1 MINKHNPDVLSC
13 LANLSNDEVFTPPE
27 VVNRMLDML
36 PQELFESTET
46 TFLDPCCKTGVF
58 LREIAKRLLANQMPG
73 YEQAVEEIN
82 AKKANGQ
89 KLSPDEKWFMNQ
101 LQISIDH
108 IFHNQLFGIA
118 ITEMTSLVSRRSVY
132 CSKWPN
138 GEYSVS
144 KFDNPEGNIR
154 FKRINHTWVNGKCKY
169 CGASEEQYSRG
180 DALETHA
187 YEWIHTENPEGI
199 FNMKFDVIISNP
211 PYHLSDGS
219 GGSTDAANPIYQFFV
234 QQSKKLFPKYLIMI
248 IPSKWMVGGKPILKR
263 FRSEMKG
270 DKRIRTFVDYEDAST
285 CFPGIHIDGGVCY
298 FLWDKNYKGKA
309 KYLYTANNGSFISS
323 ERFLSNDYFE
333 YIVRDGRIFSILN
346 KIKNEN
352 VFSNIVSS
360 TKPFGIRKDL
370 FNEPENYPEAKLNES
385 PFQDSVKIYGVKGL
399 KGGAKRTVGYISKIS
414 ISDESIAVD
423 KYKLFFTTTYSTDA
437 DLAPEIING
446 NPGEVCTETFLL
458 IGPFKNKKERDNC
471 RIYMES
477 HFFRFLLYYG
487 KGTMQVN
494 KAVFGL
500 IPMQDF
506 SKSWSDEELY
516 EKYELTRNEIKFIEQ
531 LFENTEDA

>member
-82 AKKANGQ
+82 AKKVNGQ

-101 LQISIDH
+101 LQHSIDH

-144 KFDNPEGNIR
+144 RFDNPEGNIR

-211 PYHLSDGS
+211 PYQLSDGS
-219 GGSTDAANPIYQFFV
+219 GGSTDSAMPIYQKFIS
-234 QQSKKLFPKYLIMI
+234 QSKKLNPKNLIMI
-248 IPSKWMVGGKPILKR
+248 VPSKWMVGGRGLDS
-263 FRSEMKG
+263 FRKEMQ
-270 DKRIRTFVDYEDAST
+270 DDLRLQRIVDYEDASA

-298 FLWDKNYKGKA
+298 FLWKNDYKGKCN
-309 KYLYTANNGSFISS
+309 YSFISNDGSIS
-323 ERFLSNDYFE
+323 ENKRFLKNDVFDYV
-333 YIVRDGRIFSILN
+333 IRDNRIQSILE
-346 KIKNEN
+346 KTSQDGKFNEYVSN
-352 VFSNIVSS
+352 V
-360 TKPFGIRKDL
+360 KPFGIRGYL
-370 FNEPENYPEAKLNES
+370 FNEPDRYPTANLKDK
-385 PFQDSVKIYGVKGL
+385 PYKDSVHIYGVKGI
-399 KGGAKRTVGYISKIS
+399 KGGARRTEGYIKRDLVSNNEEAI
-414 ISDESIAVD
+414 D
-423 KYKLFFTTTYSTDA
+423 KYKLFFTTSYSTNAVNPPDV
-437 DLAPEIING
+437 IVG
-446 NPGEVCTETFLL
+446 NPGDVCTETFLL
-458 IGPFKNKKERDNC
+458 IGPFRTKKEQQNC
-471 RIYMES
+471 YSYI
-477 HFFRFLLYYG
+477 HTKFFKFLLYHG
-487 KGTMQVN
+487 KGTMHVN

-500 IPMQDF
+500 IPMLDF
-506 SKSWSDEELY
+506 SKPWTDEELY
-516 EKYELTRNEIKFIEQ
+516 SRYKLTKNEIKFIEQ

>member
-101 LQISIDH
+101 LQNSIDH

-144 KFDNPEGNIR
+144 KFNNPEGNIR

-180 DALETHA
+180 DTLETHA

-211 PYHLSDGS
+211 PYQLSDGGNGKS
-219 GGSTDAANPIYQFFV
+219 AKPIYQRFV
-234 QQSKKLFPKYLIMI
+234 LQAKKMKPCFLTMI
-248 IPSKWMVGGKPILKR
+248 I
-263 FRSEMKG
+263 
-270 DKRIRTFVDYEDAST
+270 
-285 CFPGIHIDGGVCY
+285 
-298 FLWDKNYKGKA
+298 
-309 KYLYTANNGSFISS
+309 
-323 ERFLSNDYFE
+323 
-333 YIVRDGRIFSILN
+333 
-346 KIKNEN
+346 
-352 VFSNIVSS
+352 
-360 TKPFGIRKDL
+360 
-370 FNEPENYPEAKLNES
+370 
-385 PFQDSVKIYGVKGL
+385 
-399 KGGAKRTVGYISKIS
+399 
-414 ISDESIAVD
+414 
-423 KYKLFFTTTYSTDA
+423 
-437 DLAPEIING
+437 
-446 NPGEVCTETFLL
+446 
-458 IGPFKNKKERDNC
+458 
-471 RIYMES
+471 
-477 HFFRFLLYYG
+477 
-487 KGTMQVN
+487 
-494 KAVFGL
+494 
-500 IPMQDF
+500 
-506 SKSWSDEELY
+506 EL
-516 EKYELTRNEIKFIEQ
+516 
-531 LFENTEDA
+531 